1 MKSEKQL
8 ESITL
13 SILLFA
19 MVGVGIYLYILYT
32 DIQLL
37 YSEYFSRYQ

>member
-13 SILLFA
+13 SILLFT
-19 MVGVGIYLYILYT
+19 MLGVGIYLYMLYT
-32 DIQLL
+32 DIDML
-37 YSEYFSRYQ
+37 YSDYFSRYQ